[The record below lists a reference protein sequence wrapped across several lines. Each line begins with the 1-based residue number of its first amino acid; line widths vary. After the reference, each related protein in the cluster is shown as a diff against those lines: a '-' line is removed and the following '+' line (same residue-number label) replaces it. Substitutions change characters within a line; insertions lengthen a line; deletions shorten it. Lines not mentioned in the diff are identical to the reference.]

1 MYNRGLSSI
10 GVGESFFYRN
20 SPRIKPE
27 PSSIGVDEGSL
38 VAPELLLPALVVV
51 LSPLLIAAVLLAL
64 LLVLAEQK
72 LLELALIQLSEL
84 AKFSILLPKK
94 TDLLP
99 QALLTLLLALLQEL
113 LSRSNE
119 VLEDLVNELI
129 SRLLAQVEQDDGDNN
144 RDVGSERVDGVRDS
158 VEHVNRLLS

>member
-1 MYNRGLSSI
+1 M
-10 GVGESFFYRN
+10 
-20 SPRIKPE
+20 
-27 PSSIGVDEGSL
+27 

-72 LLELALIQLSEL
+72 LLELALVQLGEL
-84 AKFSILLPKK
+84 EKFSILLPKK

-113 LSRSNE
+113 LSRSDE

-129 SRLLAQVEQDDGDNN
+129 SRLLAQIEQDDGDNN
-144 RDVGSERVDGVRDS
+144 RDVGSERVDGGRDS

>member
-1 MYNRGLSSI
+1 M
-10 GVGESFFYRN
+10 
-20 SPRIKPE
+20 
-27 PSSIGVDEGSL
+27 

-64 LLVLAEQK
+64 LVLAEQK
-72 LLELALIQLSEL
+72 LLELALVQLGEL
-84 AKFSILLPKK
+84 EKFSILLPKK

-113 LSRSNE
+113 LSRSDE

-129 SRLLAQVEQDDGDNN
+129 SRLLAQIEQDDGDNN
-144 RDVGSERVDGVRDS
+144 RDVGSERVDGVCLEPPRTLKRI
-158 VEHVNRLLS
+158 ETGLLVGDHHSGKSGATANPEAD

>member
-1 MYNRGLSSI
+1 MYNRGL
-10 GVGESFFYRN
+10 
-20 SPRIKPE
+20 
-27 PSSIGVDEGSL
+27 SSIGVDEGSL

-51 LSPLLIAAVLLAL
+51 LSPLLIAAV
-64 LLVLAEQK
+64 
-72 LLELALIQLSEL
+72 
-84 AKFSILLPKK
+84 
-94 TDLLP
+94 
-99 QALLTLLLALLQEL
+99 LLALLQEL

>member
-1 MYNRGLSSI
+1 M
-10 GVGESFFYRN
+10 
-20 SPRIKPE
+20 
-27 PSSIGVDEGSL
+27 
-38 VAPELLLPALVVV
+38 VALELLLPALVVV

-64 LLVLAEQK
+64 LLVLAEQE
-72 LLELALIQLSEL
+72 LLELALVQLGEL
-84 AKFSILLPKK
+84 AKFSILLSKK

-113 LSRSNE
+113 LSRSDE
-119 VLEDLVNELI
+119 ILEDLVNELI

-158 VEHVNRLLS
+158 IEHVNRLLS

>member
-1 MYNRGLSSI
+1 M
-10 GVGESFFYRN
+10 
-20 SPRIKPE
+20 
-27 PSSIGVDEGSL
+27 
-38 VAPELLLPALVVV
+38 VALELLLPALVVV

-72 LLELALIQLSEL
+72 LLELALVQLGEL
-84 AKFSILLPKK
+84 AKFSILLSKK

-113 LSRSNE
+113 LSRSDE
-119 VLEDLVNELI
+119 ILEDLVNELI

>member
-1 MYNRGLSSI
+1 MANHHLKYLADLCLHFVKSR
-10 GVGESFFYRN
+10 
-20 SPRIKPE
+20 
-27 PSSIGVDEGSL
+27 
-38 VAPELLLPALVVV
+38 ALVVV

-64 LLVLAEQK
+64 LLVLVEQK
-72 LLELALIQLSEL
+72 LLELALVQLSEL
-84 AKFSILLPKK
+84 AKISILLPKK
-94 TDLLP
+94 NDLLP

>member
-10 GVGESFFYRN
+10 GV
-20 SPRIKPE
+20 
-27 PSSIGVDEGSL
+27 DEGFL
-38 VAPELLLPALVVV
+38 VALELLLPALVVV

-72 LLELALIQLSEL
+72 LLELALVQLGEL
-84 AKFSILLPKK
+84 AKFSILLSKK

-113 LSRSNE
+113 LSRSDE
-119 VLEDLVNELI
+119 ILEDLVNELI
-129 SRLLAQVEQDDGDNN
+129 SRLLAQVEQDNGDNN
-144 RDVGSERVDGVRDS
+144 RDIGSERVDGVRDS
-158 VEHVNRLLS
+158 IEHVNRLLS

>member
-1 MYNRGLSSI
+1 M
-10 GVGESFFYRN
+10 
-20 SPRIKPE
+20 
-27 PSSIGVDEGSL
+27 

-51 LSPLLIAAVLLAL
+51 FSPLLIATVLLAL
-64 LLVLAEQK
+64 LLVLVEQK
-72 LLELALIQLSEL
+72 LLELALVQLSEL
-84 AKFSILLPKK
+84 AKISILLPKK
-94 TDLLP
+94 NDLLP

>member
-1 MYNRGLSSI
+1 M
-10 GVGESFFYRN
+10 
-20 SPRIKPE
+20 
-27 PSSIGVDEGSL
+27 

-64 LLVLAEQK
+64 LLVLVEQK
-72 LLELALIQLSEL
+72 LLELALVQLSEL

-94 TDLLP
+94 NDLLP

-129 SRLLAQVEQDDGDNN
+129 SCLLAQVEQDDGDNN

>member
-1 MYNRGLSSI
+1 M
-10 GVGESFFYRN
+10 
-20 SPRIKPE
+20 
-27 PSSIGVDEGSL
+27 

-72 LLELALIQLSEL
+72 LLELALVQLGEL
-84 AKFSILLPKK
+84 EKFSILLPKK

>member
-1 MYNRGLSSI
+1 M
-10 GVGESFFYRN
+10 
-20 SPRIKPE
+20 
-27 PSSIGVDEGSL
+27 

-72 LLELALIQLSEL
+72 LLELALVQLGEL
-84 AKFSILLPKK
+84 EKFSILLPKK

-113 LSRSNE
+113 LSRSDE

-129 SRLLAQVEQDDGDNN
+129 SRLLAQIEQDDGDNN

>member
-1 MYNRGLSSI
+1 M
-10 GVGESFFYRN
+10 
-20 SPRIKPE
+20 
-27 PSSIGVDEGSL
+27 

-72 LLELALIQLSEL
+72 LLELALVQLGEL
-84 AKFSILLPKK
+84 AKFSILLSKK
-94 TDLLP
+94 TDLLRK
-99 QALLTLLLALLQEL
+99 ALLTLWLALLQEL
-113 LSRSNE
+113 LSRSDE
-119 VLEDLVNELI
+119 ILEDLVNELI
-129 SRLLAQVEQDDGDNN
+129 SRLPAQIEQDDGDNN

>member
-1 MYNRGLSSI
+1 M
-10 GVGESFFYRN
+10 
-20 SPRIKPE
+20 
-27 PSSIGVDEGSL
+27 

-72 LLELALIQLSEL
+72 LLELALVQLGEL
-84 AKFSILLPKK
+84 EKFSILLPKK

-113 LSRSNE
+113 LSRSDE
-119 VLEDLVNELI
+119 ILEDLVNELI

>member
-72 LLELALIQLSEL
+72 LLELALVQLSEL

>member
-1 MYNRGLSSI
+1 M
-10 GVGESFFYRN
+10 
-20 SPRIKPE
+20 
-27 PSSIGVDEGSL
+27 

-72 LLELALIQLSEL
+72 LLELALVQLGEL
-84 AKFSILLPKK
+84 EKFSILLPKK
-94 TDLLP
+94 ADLLP

-113 LSRSNE
+113 LSRSDE

-129 SRLLAQVEQDDGDNN
+129 SRLLAQIEQDDGDNN

>member
-1 MYNRGLSSI
+1 M
-10 GVGESFFYRN
+10 
-20 SPRIKPE
+20 
-27 PSSIGVDEGSL
+27 

-64 LLVLAEQK
+64 LLVLVEQK
-72 LLELALIQLSEL
+72 LLELALVQLSEL
-84 AKFSILLPKK
+84 AKISILLPKK

-158 VEHVNRLLS
+158 VEHVNRLLSWDMRMYLNAAKEYMSSLTACQACLYSKEKIS

>member
-1 MYNRGLSSI
+1 M
-10 GVGESFFYRN
+10 
-20 SPRIKPE
+20 
-27 PSSIGVDEGSL
+27 

-72 LLELALIQLSEL
+72 LLELALVQPGEL
-84 AKFSILLPKK
+84 EKFSILLSKK

-113 LSRSNE
+113 LSRSDE

-129 SRLLAQVEQDDGDNN
+129 SRLLAQIEQDDGDNN

>member
-1 MYNRGLSSI
+1 M
-10 GVGESFFYRN
+10 
-20 SPRIKPE
+20 
-27 PSSIGVDEGSL
+27 
-38 VAPELLLPALVVV
+38 

-72 LLELALIQLSEL
+72 LLELALVQLGEL

-113 LSRSNE
+113 LSRSDE

-129 SRLLAQVEQDDGDNN
+129 SRLLAQIEQDDGDNN
-144 RDVGSERVDGVRDS
+144 RDVGSERVGGVRDS
-158 VEHVNRLLS
+158 VEPVNRLLS

>member
-1 MYNRGLSSI
+1 MCNL
-10 GVGESFFYRN
+10 EL
-20 SPRIKPE
+20 
-27 PSSIGVDEGSL
+27 SSIGVDEGFL

-72 LLELALIQLSEL
+72 LLELALVQLGEL
-84 AKFSILLPKK
+84 EKFSILLPKK

-113 LSRSNE
+113 LSRSDE

-129 SRLLAQVEQDDGDNN
+129 SRLLAQIEQDDGDNN